1 MRTLEPGAA
10 VLHLEFTPRGE
21 AVWISSRDAN
31 RVSVVDTASFATLAT
46 LPVDAPSGIFFTSRA
61 ARLGHV
67 MDAPVQ
73 ARSGLDR
80 AALLNAWQ
88 RALPLVP
95 RPFDALG
102 APHGLDG
109 ARRAHAA
116 ARGAGARRGEPRR
129 RGVRRR
135 RRRRGDAV
143 RARGRAERLD
153 AVGALGRCRAGVSH
167 NYAREHALNL
177 WFVASARDADALA
190 ATIGRIERHTGLA
203 ALRLPMRRAYRI
215 DLGFDL
221 FEASRSSAATRPAV
235 PVEPALR
242 PLAARLEALGVPLLE
257 RPYAALGAPLGLDEA
272 SVLAIL
278 ARWCEQGTLRRLGV
292 VLRHH
297 EFGITANAMAVFAR
311 PEDAVDAAGERLA
324 AQPGVTLCYR
334 RASAARWPYT
344 LYCMVHGRERA
355 AVQRR
360 WTPRRAPPASTA
372 CRARCCSA
380 RAATSRRAAAT
391 SPNRCRMN
399 TASLLDATDALL
411 LRRLHGG
418 FPLGEQPYAEV
429 FLLYWFRLCTR
440 RIAGPSF
447 TRSNT
452 SLLAIVQALAYGVY
466 ARDKGAYKDR
476 IRAFKLK

>member
-1 MRTLEPGAA
+1 
-10 VLHLEFTPRGE
+10 
-21 AVWISSRDAN
+21 
-31 RVSVVDTASFATLAT
+31 
-46 LPVDAPSGIFFTSRA
+46 
-61 ARLGHV
+61 

-109 ARRAHAA
+109 AAVRTLLREAL
-116 ARGAGARRGEPRR
+116 ARGEASRVGAVFGVGAGGAAMLCAL
-129 RGVRRR
+129 
-135 RRRRGDAV
+135 AV
-143 RARGRAERLD
+143 APERLD
-153 AVGALGRCRAGVSH
+153 AVARSVDAEPGVSH
-167 NYAREHALNL
+167 NYAREHAFNL

-278 ARWCEQGTLRRLGV
+278 ARWCDQGTLRRLGV

-297 EFGITANAMAVFAR
+297 EFGITANAMAVFAP

-334 RASAARWPYT
+334 RASAAPWPYT

-355 AVQRR
+355 AVQRALDAA
-360 WTPRRAPPASTA
+360 T
-372 CRARCCSA
+372 
-380 RAATSRRAAAT
+380 RAAG
-391 SPNRCRMN
+391 
-399 TASLLDATDALL
+399 LDGVP
-411 LRRLHGG
+411 R
-418 FPLGEQPYAEV
+418 EV
-429 FLLYWFRLCTR
+429 LFSTR
-440 RIAGPSF
+440 RYKQTGSRYFAES
-447 TRSNT
+447 
-452 SLLAIVQALAYGVY
+452 GV
-466 ARDKGAYKDR
+466 A
-476 IRAFKLK
+476 